1 MSCACTRSSRCTSC
15 LLHLAP
21 MAARLAL
28 LLLFIT
34 DAANAAVVTKNT
46 PKLNNQEALL
56 AGGTARFGAQLIMYP
71 ADALRTL
78 AQTRTGAKTLQELG
92 VWTLVSGCFTTS
104 TFAFA
109 VGGLQFSIFGALRQS
124 VGPIGAS
131 MCASLGSS
139 VAGVPQE
146 VIKQR
151 LVTGIYPNFRT
162 AVGTI
167 FKDKGLM
174 GFYEGGAPTI
184 TRNLPFIVITF
195 CSMDALK
202 ERFKHSDGTPLTTV
216 ENVLAGVSSALV
228 GGLCTQP
235 IDVIKTR
242 LMTQAAT
249 SAVPYTGVVDCVR
262 TMLTTEGPGV
272 FLAGLRPRMAYLG
285 PLWALQFGLNGVVAE
300 AIQKKKKAAAAAPS
314 KR

>member
-1 MSCACTRSSRCTSC
+1 MSPGTALVLV
-15 LLHLAP
+15 LLSTAG
-21 MAARLAL
+21 A
-28 LLLFIT
+28 
-34 DAANAAVVTKNT
+34 DAATVAKASKMTNR
-46 PKLNNQEALL
+46 EALF
-56 AGGTARFGAQLIMYP
+56 AGGSARFGAQLMMYP

-78 AQTRTGAKTLQELG
+78 AQTRTGAKTLRELG
-92 VWTLVSGCFTTS
+92 AWTLVSGCFTTS

-146 VIKQR
+146 VIKLR
-151 LVTGIYPNFRT
+151 LVTGIYPNFCT
-162 AVGTI
+162 AVSTI
-167 FKDKGLM
+167 FTEKGML

-195 CSMDALK
+195 CSFDALK
-202 ERFKHSDGTPLTTV
+202 ERCKHADGTPLTTS
-216 ENVLAGVSSALV
+216 ENLLAGVSSSLI

-262 TMLTTEGPGV
+262 TMMATEGPGV

-285 PLWALQFGLNGVVAE
+285 PLWALQFSLNGIVTE
-300 AIQKKKKAAAAAPS
+300 AIQKQKHKAEQA
-314 KR
+314 KG